1 MKIEKLLTAGEFAK
15 MTGVTKHTLFHYD
28 KIGLFSPEI
37 KGKNGYRYYTLEQ
50 LDVFDVIITL
60 KELDMPLAEIK
71 VYMENRTPRSL
82 ERLLDKELEIISARI
97 ERLKRASEWTRRK
110 RRQIREA
117 GMTDYSSVGISEVPE
132 LYLIARE
139 LYEEDDKTWAMAVG
153 DLLYECNTA
162 GIRSV
167 YGVGYKQKLD
177 LLQRGIYDAYFAA
190 YVLLEKKPPR
200 GWKYEVRPGGCYLT
214 AYHRGHWKEIGEAYE
229 RMFAYAGE
237 YGLQLEG
244 ESYEDSILDG
254 LTQER
259 EEEYVT
265 RISCRCSK
273 IQG

>member
-50 LDVFDVIITL
+50 LDVFDVIKTL

-71 VYMENRTPRSL
+71 VYLENRTPQSL

-97 ERLKRASEWTRRK
+97 ERLKRTSEWTRRK
-110 RRQIREA
+110 RRQISEA
-117 GMTDYSSVGISEVPE
+117 VAIDYSSVKISECPE
-132 LYLIARE
+132 QYCIVRE
-139 LYEEDDKTWAMAVG
+139 LYAEDEKVWAMAIG
-153 DLLYECNTA
+153 DLLYECNAA

-177 LLQRGIYDAYFAA
+177 LLKSGVYDAYYAA
-190 YVLLEKKPPR
+190 YIMLGKKPPG
-200 GWKYEVRPGGCYLT
+200 GWEYELRSGGRYLT
-214 AYHRGHWKEIGEAYE
+214 AYHKGHWQEIGEAYE
-229 RMFAYAGE
+229 RLFAYAKE
-237 YGLQLEG
+237 YELVLEG
-244 ESYEDSILDG
+244 ECYEDSILDG